1 MTAKKMLSSIVCLRG
16 ERSGYKHLIQSVI
29 VLQGKRISRRMRM
42 EAVKADTEVIPHTY
56 SMACFLKAQRGGLH
70 TP

>member
-42 EAVKADTEVIPHTY
+42 EAVKADRGDTTY
-56 SMACFLKAQRGGLH
+56 IQYGMF
-70 TP
+70 P